1 MGEAGFIFIGRMYV
15 RGIVMFEALGIRTF
29 KGGIGAILWLQI
41 FVVSV
46 FRAHVLASTDFFSS
60 EGVSI
65 VSATA
70 ACLAGV

>member
-29 KGGIGAILWLQI
+29 KGGIGAILWLPI
-41 FVVSV
+41 YVVYV
-46 FRAHVLASTDFFSS
+46 FRAHVSASNGFFSS

-65 VSATA
+65 VSARA

>member
-15 RGIVMFEALGIRTF
+15 RGIVIFGALGIRTF
-29 KGGIGAILWLQI
+29 KGGIGAILWLPI
-41 FVVSV
+41 YVVYV
-46 FRAHVLASTDFFSS
+46 FRAHVSASNVFFPS
-60 EGVSI
+60 EGVTI